1 MQWLQDPNHSNV
13 DNLNNVRG
21 AASRHFRN
29 KEKEYLEVK
38 IDKLETNSNIENIRD
53 LCRDTINF
61 KKGCHPRSNIVK
73 SEKGD
78 LVTDFHSISARWWN
92 HFSQPLH
99 TRSVRKVSDR
109 IFLCEHLMD
118 YNLARL
124 HEPTLNL
131 SAHA

>member
-1 MQWLQDPNHSNV
+1 MLMLYREIIAVCSEIHTK
-13 DNLNNVRG
+13 
-21 AASRHFRN
+21 H
-29 KEKEYLEVK
+29 
-38 IDKLETNSNIENIRD
+38 
-53 LCRDTINF
+53 IN
-61 KKGCHPRSNIVK
+61 
-73 SEKGD
+73 
-78 LVTDFHSISARWWN
+78 
-92 HFSQPLH
+92 